1 MFHEKTKHID
11 VKLHFLRD
19 IISSGKVMVEKI
31 HIDDNF
37 AYIIT
42 KPMTTIKFRK
52 CLNLMGVTDL
62 ESG

>member
-31 HIDDNF
+31 HTDDNL
-37 AYIIT
+37 ADIIT
-42 KPMTTIKFRK
+42 KPLTTIKFRK